1 MSSRQK
7 KFEGDIKTAI
17 QLIEEEHWPVHNF
30 ETAGTSL
37 TFTLNKNDDLREFSI
52 VTSDEYPE
60 NTLVYRDG
68 DFNNPVISNDA
79 IPTIIS
85 TCVKNDGTAHS
96 TLQTTLVQRTIS
108 MESEASNYEDA
119 NSNLGDS
126 DNDNQDEDMD
136 DYYNDEE
143 MSLEV
148 GINPVL
154 DTDMEKLINIHGED
168 VLSYRLL
175 DSIDEIDV
183 ELNIKLAG
191 FIAKEI
197 AEAWRLNSEEP
208 LVVRIH
214 LSLTSYLDTPNPPK
228 VEAFQPSKKEKCGVG
243 SQMRK
248 ILESFLSE
256 NWPKTS
262 NDQLQAVHNFQ
273 ERTMAMSSMETSQS
287 STTLSS
293 APITVDDKDLA
304 SIMEMG
310 FSAEQARNALILNR
324 GDILKATNDLF
335 INSEVRQKGLTVPDN
350 AGKGPPVKGT
360 MRQASHPPILKK
372 IKRGFGRQTSSV
384 ATASA
389 PKEGASQDQS
399 SSDLTLVPSSTWLG
413 KNAKRVPS
421 LEHGFLV
428 QLFQYIRQRIPT
440 LNEYCVV
447 CDEAHVFQNGAML
460 KPAVCSRE
468 LCVFAFQ
475 TLGVMSDAAEDIAT
489 GAEVVDLLIAMTR
502 AACASTRKAVIFDP
516 YPTIV
521 DPKNNSELAF
531 NPKSKDYAKVES
543 ALDSII
549 SMQEMTRLG
558 AANMKKK
565 LEENNI
571 YSYPLLQWMITSN
584 RSHIVKLPADK
595 QMSFMRTPHQFLLLS
610 SPPAKEAVFRECKQQ
625 HGSTFAFHG
634 SGIEN
639 WHCIIREGLIVASGT
654 TKQVNGAAYGKGVY
668 LSPSASVSFGYSRMG
683 YGGHKVKS
691 DKSQSK
697 SRFLSSNNIT
707 CIALCE
713 VITAP
718 NLKKSGNIWVS
729 PSSDHVCTRFF
740 FVYEDGQVGDS
751 DINTQ
756 DDKYRKEINKAVG
769 YRTC

>member
-1 MSSRQK
+1 MSARQK
-7 KFEGDIKTAI
+7 KFEVDIKTAI
-17 QLIEEEHWPVHNF
+17 QLIAEENWPVHNF
-30 ETAGTSL
+30 EIVGTSL
-37 TFTLNKNDDLREFSI
+37 TFTLNKNDDLCEFSI
-52 VTSDEYPE
+52 ETSDEYPE
-60 NTLVYRDG
+60 NTFIYRDG
-68 DFNNPVISNDA
+68 DLNNPVISNNA
-79 IPTIIS
+79 IPAIIS
-85 TCVKNDGTAHS
+85 ECVNSTGPS
-96 TLQTTLVQRTIS
+96 PNTLQTTLVQRTIS
-108 MESEASNYEDA
+108 MESGTSNYEDA
-119 NSNLGDS
+119 NSNFGDS
-126 DNDNQDEDMD
+126 DNDNQEEDMD
-136 DYYNDEE
+136 DYYDEEE

-148 GINPVL
+148 GINPLL
-154 DTDMEKLINIHGED
+154 DTDMEKLTNIHGEN

-175 DSIDEIDV
+175 DSIDEIDI
-183 ELNIKLAG
+183 ELNVKLAG

-197 AEAWRLNSEEP
+197 AEAWGLNSEEP

-248 ILESFLSE
+248 ILESYLSE
-256 NWPKTS
+256 NWPKLS
-262 NDQLQAVHNFQ
+262 NDKLEAIHNFH
-273 ERTMAMSSMETSQS
+273 ERTSGLSSLETSQS

-293 APITVDDKDLA
+293 APITVDDRDLA

-310 FSAEQARNALILNR
+310 FSAEQARNALLLNR

-335 INSEVRQKGLTVPDN
+335 INSETRK
-350 AGKGPPVKGT
+350 KGPEGSEKTGSRPPAKST
-360 MRQASHPPILKK
+360 MRQTSHPPILKK
-372 IKRGFGRQTSSV
+372 IKRGFGRQISSM
-384 ATASA
+384 ATVSG
-389 PKEGASQDQS
+389 PKEGTSQGQS
-399 SSDLTLVPSSTWLG
+399 STDLTLVPSSTWLG

-421 LEHGFLV
+421 LEHGFLA

-447 CDEAHVFQNGAML
+447 CDEPHVFQNGAML

-489 GAEVVDLLIAMTR
+489 GAEVVDLLVAMTR
-502 AACASTRKAVIFDP
+502 AACASGRKAVIFDP

-521 DPKNNSELAF
+521 DPKNNKELAF
-531 NPKSKDYAKVES
+531 NPKSKDYTKVEN

-549 SMQEMTRLG
+549 SVQEMTRLG
-558 AANMKKK
+558 AASMRKK
-565 LEENNI
+565 LDENNI
-571 YSYPLLQWMITSN
+571 YSYPLLQWIITSN

-595 QMSFMRTPHQFLLLS
+595 QISFMRTPHQFLLLS

-639 WHCIIREGLIVASGT
+639 WHSIIREGLIVASGT
-654 TKQVNGAAYGKGVY
+654 SKQVNGAAYGKGVY
-668 LSPSASVSFGYSRMG
+668 LSPCANVSFGYSRMG

-691 DKSQSK
+691 DQSKSK

-756 DDKYRKEINKAVG
+756 VDKYKKEIYKAVG